1 MSRIVAIDGQS
12 GRRLET
18 GWRMAITADAA
29 CATPREA
36 AALPDW
42 RPARVPATAAS
53 VLDIASDGALSL
65 HDQDVWWRLSSPP
78 PGCQHLRFEGL
89 ATLCEVWLDEMLIAR
104 STSMFVPL
112 EVEADIPDGAELW
125 LCFRAL
131 TDLFERKLPRARW
144 RPRMIPRQAL
154 RGVRTTLLG
163 QMPGWTAPIDAV
175 GPFRPITAVTP
186 GPITCRRAWI
196 SATLDEAGAGRL
208 VARVRLDG
216 AQSPPILRCAGSE
229 ILLQP
234 TEDGAFQ
241 GELACP
247 DIEPWWPHTHGDQP
261 LYPVTLA
268 VGETIIDLGRTG
280 FRDLRLDR
288 GAGDR
293 FQLVINGEPVFCR
306 GAVWTSA
313 DLVGLAGDR
322 ATYEPWLR
330 LAREAGMNMLR
341 MSGTGVYESPDF
353 FVLCDE
359 LGILVWQDFMFAN
372 FDYPIALPEFA
383 QSVEDEAEAF
393 LDQVQLS
400 PSLVVLCGGSEV
412 RQQATMLGLRPEAA
426 SHALFDEVLPKA
438 VEAWRPDVVYVD
450 NSPTGGALPFV
461 TDVGVAHYFG
471 VGAYR
476 RPLED
481 VRRADVK
488 FAGECLGF
496 SNIPQPD
503 TLTEG
508 LAGVAPGSATWKAAT
523 QRDLGADWD
532 FEDVRDHY
540 LAALR
545 GVDPARLLAED
556 PALYLDLGRA
566 VTGEVMS
573 AVFAE
578 WRRIGSRCGGGL
590 VWTLQ
595 DLRPGAGWGVIDN
608 LGRPKQ
614 AWYAVKR
621 ALQPLQ
627 LGLTDEGGNGLHIH
641 LRNETSR
648 HEILDL
654 ELVCLR
660 DGATPVLRAARRIE
674 LPARGALRL
683 SSFELI
689 GAFFDITHAYRFGP
703 LGHDAT
709 VVSIRRPDGAQAQAE
724 AFHYPPGAASA
735 HGVAKLEVKRV
746 ETPNGWSLD
755 IRADRLLRD
764 VRIEAAG
771 YRALDDGFDLAP
783 LRTRRVRLAAL
794 CAGAPPPVGEVFTPG
809 RRSTT
814 RFPHAPEPSPP
825 SGLRA

>member
-1 MSRIVAIDGQS
+1 MARIVAVDGRS
-12 GRRLET
+12 ERLLDT
-18 GWRMAITADAA
+18 GWRMAITADGA

-36 AALPDW
+36 ADLPDW
-42 RPARVPATAAS
+42 RPAPVPATAAS
-53 VLDIASDGALSL
+53 VLGVTSDSTLAL
-65 HDQDVWWRLSSPP
+65 HDQDVWWRLSGPP
-78 PGCQHLRFEGL
+78 TGPVSLRFAGL
-89 ATLCEVWLDEMLIAR
+89 ATLCEIWLDEAMIAR

-112 EVEADIPDGAELW
+112 EVETDIPNGAQLW

-131 TDLFERKLPRARW
+131 TGLFDRKLPRARW

-163 QMPGWTAPIDAV
+163 QMPGWTPPIDAV

-186 GPITCRRAWI
+186 APVTCRGAWV
-196 SATLDEAGAGRL
+196 SASLDKAGAGRL
-208 VARVRLDG
+208 TARIRLDG
-216 AQSPPILRCAGSE
+216 AQHPPVLHCAGAQVVLETSA
-229 ILLQP
+229 
-234 TEDGAFQ
+234 DGEFQ
-241 GELACP
+241 GELPCP
-247 DIEPWWPHTHGDQP
+247 RIEPWWPHTHGGQP
-261 LYPVTLA
+261 LYPVMLT
-268 VGETIIDLGRTG
+268 VGDTVIDLGRTG

-288 GAGDR
+288 GPDGDD
-293 FQLVINGEPVFCR
+293 FQLIVNGEPVFCR
-306 GAVWTSA
+306 GAVWTNA
-313 DLVGLAGDR
+313 DIVGLSGDR

-353 FVLCDE
+353 FALCDE

-372 FDYPIALPEFA
+372 FDYPIDQPEFA
-383 QSVEDEAEAF
+383 QAVEAEAEAF
-393 LDQVQLS
+393 LDQIQLS
-400 PSLVVLCGGSEV
+400 PSLAMLCGGSEV

-426 SHALFDEVLPKA
+426 GHALFDDILPKA
-438 VEAWRPDVVYVD
+438 VQAWRPDAIYVD

-488 FAGECLGF
+488 FAAECLGF
-496 SNIPQPD
+496 SNIPQPE
-503 TLTEG
+503 TV
-508 LAGVAPGSATWKAAT
+508 AGVTPGGSAWKAAT

-540 LAALR
+540 LATLR
-545 GVDPARLLAED
+545 GVDPTRLLAED

-566 VTGEVMS
+566 VTGEVMT

-595 DLRPGAGWGVIDN
+595 DLRPGAGWGVIDS

-614 AWYAVKR
+614 AWYALRRVLR
-621 ALQPLQ
+621 PLH
-627 LGLTDEGGNGLHIH
+627 LGVTDEGGNGLHIH
-641 LRNETSR
+641 LRNETPR
-648 HEILDL
+648 DEILDL

-660 DGATPVLRAARRIE
+660 DGAVQVLRAARRVT
-674 LPARGALRL
+674 LPARAAQRL

-689 GAFFDITHAYRFGP
+689 GAFFDITYAYRFGP

-709 VVSIRRPDGAQAQAE
+709 VVRIRRPDTAEVLAE
-724 AFHYPPGAASA
+724 AFHYPPGAASVHA
-735 HGVAKLEVKRV
+735 VGSLMV
-746 ETPNGWSLD
+746 EPARTAEGWSLD
-755 IRADRLLRD
+755 IRTDRLLRD
-764 VRIEAAG
+764 VRIEATG
-771 YRALDDGFDLAP
+771 YRPADDGFDLAP
-783 LRTRRVRLAAL
+783 GAARRITLIAL
-794 CAGAPPPVGEVFTPG
+794 DANAQPPTGKVFTPG
-809 RRSTT
+809 EKSLA
-814 RFPHAPEPSPP
+814 RF
-825 SGLRA
+825 